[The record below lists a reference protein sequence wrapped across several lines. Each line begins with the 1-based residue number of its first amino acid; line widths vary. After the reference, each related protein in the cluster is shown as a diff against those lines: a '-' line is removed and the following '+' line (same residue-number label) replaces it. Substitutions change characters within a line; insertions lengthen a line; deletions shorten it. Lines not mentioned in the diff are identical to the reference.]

1 MFIKFPLAPCFSY
14 NDITGIFHCSRC
26 NTTTYICKNNK
37 SMNEITEKE
46 KEEMIQSVI
55 NDLQKHNKCI
65 GH

>member
-1 MFIKFPLAPCFSY
+1 
-14 NDITGIFHCSRC
+14 
-26 NTTTYICKNNK
+26 
-37 SMNEITEKE
+37 MNEITEKE